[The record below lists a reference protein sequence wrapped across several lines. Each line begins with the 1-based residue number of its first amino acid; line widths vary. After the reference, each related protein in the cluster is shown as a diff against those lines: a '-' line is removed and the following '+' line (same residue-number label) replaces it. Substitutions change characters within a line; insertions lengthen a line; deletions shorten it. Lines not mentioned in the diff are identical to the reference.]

1 MQVRASEP
9 QKPSQW
15 LIFDD
20 VNVDNWDVKNLEKD
34 CFGGKTTLDHD
45 QFKVRLAGGPWV
57 LTRECSEGKPSLRL
71 TCVLL
76 VLGSLPH
83 LLIGHSGVL
92 SPLPHADWHCGG
104 AKLVRGGSPM
114 CRELHAVHFCG
125 CQLTLMSPCLAVAGV

>member
-45 QFKVRLAGGPWV
+45 QFKVRPAGGHWLSSFV
-57 LTRECSEGKPSLRL
+57 SLEGSYP
-71 TCVLL
+71 
-76 VLGSLPH
+76 
-83 LLIGHSGVL
+83 
-92 SPLPHADWHCGG
+92 
-104 AKLVRGGSPM
+104 
-114 CRELHAVHFCG
+114 
-125 CQLTLMSPCLAVAGV
+125 

>member
-1 MQVRASEP
+1 MPSVQGAAVQVRASEP

-45 QFKVRLAGGPWV
+45 QFKVRLAGGPW
-57 LTRECSEGKPSLRL
+57 LLIKKCYGGKPSLSWTGAAVGLGQSAVL
-71 TCVLL
+71 T
-76 VLGSLPH
+76 GR
-83 LLIGHSGVL
+83 HSGVL

-104 AKLVRGGSPM
+104 AELVRDGPLI
-114 CRELHAVHFCG
+114 CRNCMWHIYEAVI
-125 CQLTLMSPCLAVAGV
+125 